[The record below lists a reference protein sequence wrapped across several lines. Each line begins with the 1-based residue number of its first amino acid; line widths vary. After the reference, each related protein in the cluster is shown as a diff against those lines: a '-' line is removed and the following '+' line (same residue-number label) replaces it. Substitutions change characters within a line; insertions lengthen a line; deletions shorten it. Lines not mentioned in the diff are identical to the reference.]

1 MTLTMATTV
10 TVPLPK
16 AATPVDAG
24 CELGAYMSLPVSAY
38 TLLPLPLG
46 AKLSRA
52 PALDTQDD
60 GSLFALT
67 IPRVQLFSLVV
78 APTIFVAVAVVPP
91 GDARGGPC
99 VLIRAA
105 DARVDGAWAD
115 QLGLNALF
123 EIYGTTRFTWTGD
136 DAPADGAA
144 PAKPAICSVTDLRVG
159 VDPPPPFSRISG
171 RVLTRVGNAVLG
183 AVCAQL
189 QRVFVKALAAD
200 YARWAR
206 DADYRA
212 ARQAWGVQQAE
223 EEAAALAGSAAA
235 AAVEADG

>member
-1 MTLTMATTV
+1 
-10 TVPLPK
+10 
-16 AATPVDAG
+16 
-24 CELGAYMSLPVSAY
+24 
-38 TLLPLPLG
+38 
-46 AKLSRA
+46 
-52 PALDTQDD
+52 
-60 GSLFALT
+60 
-67 IPRVQLFSLVV
+67 
-78 APTIFVAVAVVPP
+78 
-91 GDARGGPC
+91 
-99 VLIRAA
+99 
-105 DARVDGAWAD
+105 VDGAWAD

-123 EIYGTTRFTWTGD
+123 EIYGTTRFTWTG

-159 VDPPPPFSRISG
+159 VDPPPPFSRISA

-212 ARQAWGVQQAE
+212 ARQAWGVQQAA

-235 AAVEADG
+235 AAGEADG